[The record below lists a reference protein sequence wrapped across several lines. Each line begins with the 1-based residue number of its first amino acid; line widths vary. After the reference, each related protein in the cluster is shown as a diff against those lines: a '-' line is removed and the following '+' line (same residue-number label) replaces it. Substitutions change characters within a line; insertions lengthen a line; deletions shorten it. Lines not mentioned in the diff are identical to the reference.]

1 MEIRLIRPLAL
12 GNGTRK
18 AGFVLGNLDATPAV
32 MISLNCDQFVERMK
46 PADGVTEAEL
56 RLVYLNLATS
66 IEIDAAPPEPKTI
79 EVVEDDDFEQAV
91 ESWRSIPIKDLKLD
105 RRVAAILKKN
115 KLKTVGDL
123 TDYATENDGFLNL
136 TGIGSSTEETLIN
149 KLAGIV
155 PVEE

>member
-1 MEIRLIRPLAL
+1 
-12 GNGTRK
+12 
-18 AGFVLGNLDATPAV
+18 
-32 MISLNCDQFVERMK
+32 
-46 PADGVTEAEL
+46 
-56 RLVYLNLATS
+56 
-66 IEIDAAPPEPKTI
+66 TI
-79 EVVEDDDFEQAV
+79 EVVEEDDFEQAV
-91 ESWRSIPIKDLKLD
+91 ESWRAIPIKDLKLD

-136 TGIGSSTEETLIN
+136 TGIGSSTEETIIN